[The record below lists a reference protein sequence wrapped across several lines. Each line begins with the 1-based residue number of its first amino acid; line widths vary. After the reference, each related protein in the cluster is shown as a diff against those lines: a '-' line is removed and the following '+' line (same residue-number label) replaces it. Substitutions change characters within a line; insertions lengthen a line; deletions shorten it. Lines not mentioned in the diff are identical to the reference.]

1 MRSRPTPTPP
11 ATVNAP
17 SEALVLAVVAEIP
30 TTPPEE
36 IEIASGSDAEPI
48 VPASLIRIS
57 STKVTIPVD
66 AIEIA
71 DVELVTPIVAA
82 SFKIK
87 SSTRVT
93 IPVEAIVIAVVAD
106 AAPIVPP
113 SLIKISSTKVT
124 IPVDATVI
132 ADVDEAEPIVPASA
146 INIALEVRLVTPVTT
161 PASTLT
167 VPSNTIAEPL
177 AGVIL
182 TAPEE
187 AEMVLPFMFT
197 LSTCKA
203 VSVPTEVIPVC
214 AAAVKVPVI
223 A

>member
-1 MRSRPTPTPP
+1 M
-11 ATVNAP
+11 
-17 SEALVLAVVAEIP
+17 
-30 TTPPEE
+30 
-36 IEIASGSDAEPI
+36 
-48 VPASLIRIS
+48 
-57 STKVTIPVD
+57 D

-82 SFKIK
+82 SFRIK
-87 SSTRVT
+87 SSTNVT

-113 SLIKISSTKVT
+113 SLISISSTKVT

-132 ADVDEAEPIVPASA
+132 ALVDEAEPIVPSSA

-167 VPSNTIAEPL
+167 APSNTIAEPP

-187 AEMVLPFMFT
+187 AEIVLPFTFI
-197 LSTCKA
+197 LSTSKA